1 MGMLVRECVCVC
13 VCAGARARVCA
24 RVWVCVWVGVGVDD
38 RMTERVYVDGLRQR
52 MRDRV

>member
-1 MGMLVRECVCVC
+1 MCVCVC
-13 VCAGARARVCA
+13 VCVRA

>member
-13 VCAGARARVCA
+13 VCVCVRA